1 MPKEFLMPEIAESVV
16 EGEISKWLIK
26 EGDEVKKEQP
36 LVEVITDKVTVEIP
50 SPFEGKIVKLLAKE
64 GDVVKVH
71 QPILIYSESGEEGV
85 ELKEA
90 SISAKEKEKV
100 KVEEKVEEETTRVY
114 KPVSQRPLAA
124 PAVRKLAK
132 ELGIDL
138 SQVKGTGPKGR
149 IRKVDVLMFA
159 EEIKVQKPV
168 EEKRVER
175 EIVEGVPKPEKP
187 EFGIKRIPFRGVRRT
202 IAEHLKKSKDNAVHA
217 FHAEEM
223 DFTEMLNVL
232 DRIKPLAEKEGV
244 KITIFHLFLKAIIAA
259 LKKHPEFNGRVDDE
273 RGEILLYDSINL
285 SIAVDTP
292 DGLKVPVI
300 KNAER
305 KSLIEIAKEV
315 KELAEK
321 ARNNKL
327 TLEDVQDGTFSVTNI
342 GAIGGVFAYPV
353 INYPEIAIVALPR
366 PRKVPV
372 FVGDEVKPRYMATI
386 VITFDHR
393 AVDGAHAARFLNDL
407 KSLVE
412 NPELLLI
419 NL

>member
-1 MPKEFLMPEIAESVV
+1 GL
-16 EGEISKWLIK
+16 
-26 EGDEVKKEQP
+26 
-36 LVEVITDKVTVEIP
+36 KV
-50 SPFEGKIVKLLAKE
+50 
-64 GDVVKVH
+64 
-71 QPILIYSESGEEGV
+71 
-85 ELKEA
+85 
-90 SISAKEKEKV
+90 
-100 KVEEKVEEETTRVY
+100 
-114 KPVSQRPLAA
+114 
-124 PAVRKLAK
+124 
-132 ELGIDL
+132 
-138 SQVKGTGPKGR
+138 
-149 IRKVDVLMFA
+149 
-159 EEIKVQKPV
+159 
-168 EEKRVER
+168 
-175 EIVEGVPKPEKP
+175 
-187 EFGIKRIPFRGVRRT
+187 
-202 IAEHLKKSKDNAVHA
+202 
-217 FHAEEM
+217 
-223 DFTEMLNVL
+223 
-232 DRIKPLAEKEGV
+232 
-244 KITIFHLFLKAIIAA
+244 TIFHLFLKAVIAT

-273 RGEILLYDSINL
+273 RGEILLYNSINL

-305 KSLIEIAKEV
+305 KSLIEIAREV

-353 INYPEIAIVALPR
+353 INYPEIAIVALPK

-372 FVGDEVKPRYMATI
+372 FVGEEIKPRYMATI

-412 NPELLLI
+412 NPELLLL

>member
-16 EGEISKWLIK
+16 EGEISKWLVK

-36 LVEVITDKVTVEIP
+36 LVEVITDKVTVEVP
-50 SPFEGKIVKLLAKE
+50 SPFEGRIVKLLAKE

-71 QPILIYSESGEEGV
+71 QPILLYAESGEGNFE
-85 ELKEA
+85 E
-90 SISAKEKEKV
+90 I
-100 KVEEKVEEETTRVY
+100 EEKVEKSVERDVVETRVSEIS
-114 KPVSQRPLAA
+114 KPASQRPLAA
-124 PAVRKLAK
+124 PAVRRLAR

-149 IRKVDVLMFA
+149 IRRVDVLRFA
-159 EEIKVQKPV
+159 EEIKVA
-168 EEKRVER
+168 EEKRIER
-175 EIVEGVPKPEKP
+175 EVVESVPKPEKP
-187 EFGIKRIPFRGVRRT
+187 VFGIKRVPFRGVRRT
-202 IAEHLKKSKDNAVHA
+202 IAEHLRKSKDNAVHA
-217 FHAEEM
+217 FHAEEI
-223 DFTEMLNVL
+223 DFTEMLNL
-232 DRIKPLAEKEGV
+232 LNRIKPLAEKEGV
-244 KITIFHLFLKAIIAA
+244 KITVFHLFLKAVIAT
-259 LKKHPEFNGRVDDE
+259 LRRHPEFNGRVDDE
-273 RGEILLYDSINL
+273 KGEILLYNSINL

-305 KSLIEIAKEV
+305 KSLIEIAREV
-315 KELAEK
+315 RELAEK
-321 ARNNKL
+321 ARNNTL

-372 FVGDEVKPRYMATI
+372 FVDDEVKARYMATI

-407 KSLVE
+407 KSFVE